1 MKMNNTIGLT
11 LIALLTL
18 GAGTALAT
26 STEATEM
33 MKTETM
39 EEMDEMKTDAMEEMD
54 EMKTDAM
61 EKMDEMNTDAMEKMD
76 GEMNKDHKKKDMMES

>member
-1 MKMNNTIGLT
+1 MTMKMNNTISLT
-11 LIALLTL
+11 LITLLTL

-33 MKTETM
+33 MKTQTM
-39 EEMDEMKTDAMEEMD
+39 DAEMKTE
-54 EMKTDAM
+54 TM
-61 EKMDEMNTDAMEKMD
+61 EKMDEMNADAMKKMDEMSTETMEKMD